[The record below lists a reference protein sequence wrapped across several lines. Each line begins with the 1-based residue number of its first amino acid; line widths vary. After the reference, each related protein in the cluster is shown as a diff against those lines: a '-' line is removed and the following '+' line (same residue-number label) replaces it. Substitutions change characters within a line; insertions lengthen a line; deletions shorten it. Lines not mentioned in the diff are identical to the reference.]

1 MSNSY
6 QNQDSNPEPL
16 KLNSLIGGE
25 WVTSE
30 DVSNVYSPADLD
42 QVVAVC
48 STVSAGQVDAAVRAG
63 QAAFE
68 ANRKL
73 GTQARAD
80 SLEFVAAELF
90 RRKEELGILLAR
102 EEGKTLPEA
111 VGEVMRA
118 AYIFR
123 FFAAEAIRI
132 GGELGDSVRPGVRVE
147 VMREPIGVV
156 GIITPWNFPIAIP
169 AWKIAPALAYGNS
182 VVMKPAELAP
192 ASSHALA
199 EVISRS
205 GLPAG
210 TFNLV
215 LGSGSKVGQRLVEHP
230 DVCAVSFTG
239 SQQVGAGIAAACV
252 ARGAKYQLE
261 MGGKNPLVVLDD
273 ADVAVAVEAAVN
285 GAYFSTGQRCT
296 ASSRLIVTKGIH
308 DEFVTKTIDRLKG
321 LVVGDPLDAATAIG
335 PVVDERQYR
344 KNVEYVEIGQKEGCE
359 LAFGGGRV
367 PGYEKGF
374 FQIPALLVNASNQM
388 RVSTEEIFGPVAS
401 VIKVDDYDAAVAT
414 ANDTE
419 FGLSAG
425 ICTQS
430 HRFATDF
437 KRQSQSGLVMVNLPT
452 AGLDYHV
459 PFGGVG
465 ASSYGAREQGVHA
478 REFYTRTK
486 TVYDLA

>member
-1 MSNSY
+1 MSNAY
-6 QNQDSNPEPL
+6 QNQDSNPAPL
-16 KLNSLIGGE
+16 QLNSLIGGE
-25 WVTSE
+25 WVKSE
-30 DVSNVYSPADLD
+30 NVSNVYSPADLE

-48 STVSAGQVDAAVRAG
+48 STVSADQVDDAVSAA

-68 ANRKL
+68 TNRYQ
-73 GTQARAD
+73 GIQARAD

-90 RRKEELGILLAR
+90 RRKDELGILLAR

-111 VGEVMRA
+111 VGEVTRA

-132 GGELGDSVRPGVRVE
+132 SGELGESVRPGVRVE
-147 VMREPIGVV
+147 VMREALGVV

-199 EVISRS
+199 EIISRS

-215 LGSGSKVGQRLVEHP
+215 LGSGSKVGQRLIEHP
-230 DVCAVSFTG
+230 GVAAVSFTG

-261 MGGKNPLVVLDD
+261 MGGKNPLVILDD
-273 ADVAVAVEAAVN
+273 ADVAVAVDAAVN
-285 GAYFSTGQRCT
+285 GAFFSTGQRCT

-308 DEFVTKTIDRLKG
+308 DQFVEKTIDRLMG

-344 KNVEYVEIGQKEGCE
+344 KNVEYVEIGQQEGCE

-367 PGYEKGF
+367 SGYEKGF
-374 FQIPALLVNASNQM
+374 FQVPALLVNASNQM
-388 RVSTEEIFGPVAS
+388 RVSREEIFGPVAS

-437 KRQSQSGLVMVNLPT
+437 KRQSHSGLVMVNLPT

>member
-1 MSNSY
+1 MSNTL

-16 KLNSLIGGE
+16 KLSSLIGGE

-30 DVSNVYSPADLD
+30 DVSNVYSPANLD

-48 STVSAGQVDAAVRAG
+48 STVSADQVDDAVRAG

-68 ANRKL
+68 ANRNL

-90 RRKEELGILLAR
+90 RRKDELGILLAR
-102 EEGKTLPEA
+102 EEGKTLQEA
-111 VGEVMRA
+111 VGEVIRA

-132 GGELGDSVRPGVRVE
+132 GGELGESVRPGVRVE
-147 VMREPIGVV
+147 VMREALGVV

-192 ASSHALA
+192 ASSHALG
-199 EVISRS
+199 EIISRS

-215 LGSGSKVGQRLVEHP
+215 LGSGSKVGQRLIEHP
-230 DVCAVSFTG
+230 GVSAVSFTG

-285 GAYFSTGQRCT
+285 GAFFSTGQRCT

-308 DEFVTKTIDRLKG
+308 DEFVEKTIERLMG
-321 LVVGDPLDAATAIG
+321 LAVGDPLDAATAIG

-344 KNVEYVEIGQKEGCE
+344 KNTEYVEIGQNEGCE

-367 PGYEKGF
+367 SGYDNGF
-374 FQIPALLVNASNQM
+374 FQIPALLVNANNQM
-388 RVSTEEIFGPVAS
+388 RVSREEIFGPVAS

-425 ICTQS
+425 ICTHS

-437 KRQSQSGLVMVNLPT
+437 KRKSHSGLVMVNLPT

>member
-68 ANRKL
+68 SNRNL

-90 RRKEELGILLAR
+90 RRKGELGILLAR

-147 VMREPIGVV
+147 VMREPLGVV

-199 EVISRS
+199 EIISRS

-215 LGSGSKVGQRLVEHP
+215 LGSGSKVGQRLIEHSG
-230 DVCAVSFTG
+230 VSAVSFTG

-285 GAYFSTGQRCT
+285 GAFFSTGQRCT
-296 ASSRLIVTKGIH
+296 ASSRLIVSKGIH
-308 DEFVTKTIDRLKG
+308 DEFVDKTINRLMG

-367 PGYEKGF
+367 SGYEKGF
-374 FQIPALLVNASNQM
+374 FQVPALLINATNQM

-401 VIKVDDYDAAVAT
+401 VIKVDDYEAAVAT

-437 KRQSQSGLVMVNLPT
+437 KRKSQSGLVMVNLPT